1 MDNFVNFALGFAIL
15 IVAAAF
21 AGTILAKFLGCL

>member
-1 MDNFVNFALGFAIL
+1 MNSDLVKIL

-21 AGTILAKFLGCL
+21 AVCGKCAIAVIEAI